1 MQGNCKQIDSLSAF
15 PVKSCGLNTGRGR
28 KVPGQN
34 CKQADRQVVVA
45 TDPKPPRA
53 GSNTDRTERISERQ
67 PDDWD
72 QDDWR
77 DDDERPAPIR
87 PLSHDD
93 AVSLF
98 GERALRPSR
107 MTPGKVVLAQVAVT
121 LLSAIGW
128 AVFGPEAGPY
138 GWSALFGG
146 AVCCVPSA
154 FFAFRLWLAR
164 DRASIGGLVIG
175 EAIKVLATVA
185 LFVLVVVLYRD
196 LRWVPMLVTFL
207 LALKTYWVALAIR

>member
-1 MQGNCKQIDSLSAF
+1 MNIIVDVLILLGALLAIVA
-15 PVKSCGLNTGRGR
+15 
-28 KVPGQN
+28 
-34 CKQADRQVVVA
+34 VV
-45 TDPKPPRA
+45 
-53 GSNTDRTERISERQ
+53 
-67 PDDWD
+67 
-72 QDDWR
+72 
-77 DDDERPAPIR
+77 
-87 PLSHDD
+87 
-93 AVSLF
+93 
-98 GERALRPSR
+98 
-107 MTPGKVVLAQVAVT
+107 QVAAARLRLPEST

-164 DRASIGGLVIG
+164 DRASIGGLVVG
-175 EAIKVLATVA
+175 EAIKVMATVA

>member
-1 MQGNCKQIDSLSAF
+1 M
-15 PVKSCGLNTGRGR
+15 
-28 KVPGQN
+28 
-34 CKQADRQVVVA
+34 A

-53 GSNTDRTERISERQ
+53 GSNTHRTERITERQ
-67 PDDWD
+67 ADERARDDWD
-72 QDDWR
+72 RDDWR
-77 DDDERPAPIR
+77 DDALDDDGRAAPIQ
-87 PLSHDD
+87 PLTHDD

-107 MTPGKVVLAQVAVT
+107 MTPGKVVVAQVAVT

-154 FFAFRLWLAR
+154 FFAFRLWIAR
-164 DRASIGGLVIG
+164 DRASIGGLVVG
-175 EAIKVLATVA
+175 EAIKVMATVA

>member
-1 MQGNCKQIDSLSAF
+1 M
-15 PVKSCGLNTGRGR
+15 
-28 KVPGQN
+28 
-34 CKQADRQVVVA
+34 A
-45 TDPKPPRA
+45 TNPKPPRA
-53 GSNTDRTERISERQ
+53 GSNTGRAERISERQ
-67 PDDWD
+67 ADERGRDNRDDWD
-72 QDDWR
+72 RDDWR
-77 DDDERPAPIR
+77 DDAFDDDGAATPIQ

-164 DRASIGGLVIG
+164 DRASIGGLVVG
-175 EAIKVLATVA
+175 EAIKVMATVA